1 MKVFVGAANSLQIQE
16 ASEWLPKPEY
26 KTPLSE
32 LQDWALG
39 KEAVWGKC
47 YIFVE
52 VSLPEGPR
60 NEGKR
65 GQIDLLLLFDD
76 RGAHCEIK
84 SSKSIGGVAIQSLD
98 KNVEQING
106 QRKRLGGLIQGG
118 LRQDCSQA
126 VPSYL
131 W

>member
-76 RGAHCEIK
+76 RGAHCEMK
-84 SSKSIGGVAIQSLD
+84 DQTGQAPWYQKDCGGNLP
-98 KNVEQING
+98 
-106 QRKRLGGLIQGG
+106 LGSG
-118 LRQDCSQA
+118 R
-126 VPSYL
+126 
-131 W
+131 